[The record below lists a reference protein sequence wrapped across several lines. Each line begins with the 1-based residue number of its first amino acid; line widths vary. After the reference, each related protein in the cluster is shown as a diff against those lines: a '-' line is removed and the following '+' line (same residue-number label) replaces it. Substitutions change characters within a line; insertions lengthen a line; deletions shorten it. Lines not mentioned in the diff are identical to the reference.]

1 MRGIRYSQLVQNNT
15 GEKSIRAV
23 TAEGSEKAIAARI
36 ARMEVSAGV
45 IWIIIGVLQICGFI
59 PFLVLFGYGFALLFV
74 GIWNI
79 YWAIRRFSIAKII
92 ESRVPGIPS
101 AYEQHLSMIIL
112 FIFINLFFGGV
123 IGVFG
128 CFYDLYVRSQ
138 VLQHRGI
145 FER

>member
-1 MRGIRYSQLVQNNT
+1 MNNIMKARD
-15 GEKSIRAV
+15 EE
-23 TAEGSEKAIAARI
+23 TAQAIVSRI
-36 ARMEVSAGV
+36 ARMEVTAGV
-45 IWIIIGVLQICGFI
+45 IWIIIGVLQICAFV
-59 PFLVLFGYGFALLFV
+59 PFLFLFGYGFALLFV

-79 YWAIRRFSIAKII
+79 YWAIRRFSISKII
-92 ESRVPGIPS
+92 ESRAPGIPA

-112 FIFINLFFGGV
+112 FIFINLFLGGV

-138 VLQHRGI
+138 VLQHREV

>member
-1 MRGIRYSQLVQNNT
+1 MNTVKQEEERDTSQ
-15 GEKSIRAV
+15 AV
-23 TAEGSEKAIAARI
+23 VSRI
-36 ARMEVSAGV
+36 ARMEVTAGV
-45 IWIIIGVLQICGFI
+45 IWIIIGVLQMCAFV
-59 PFLVLFGYGFALLFV
+59 PFLFLFGYGFALLFV

-79 YWAIRRFSIAKII
+79 YWAIRRFSLSKII
-92 ESRVPGIPS
+92 ESRAPGIPN

-112 FIFINLFFGGV
+112 FIFINLFLGGV

-138 VLQHRGI
+138 VLQQREI

>member
-1 MRGIRYSQLVQNNT
+1 MALR
-15 GEKSIRAV
+15 ED
-23 TAEGSEKAIAARI
+23 TAERDIVRRI
-36 ARMEVSAGV
+36 ARMEVTGGV
-45 IWIIIGVLQICGFI
+45 IWIIIGVLQICGFV

-79 YWAIRRFSIAKII
+79 YWAVRRFTVARII
-92 ESRVPGIPS
+92 ESRAPGIPA
-101 AYEQHLSMIIL
+101 AYEQHLSMIVL
-112 FIFINLFFGGV
+112 FIFINLFLGGV

-138 VLQHRGI
+138 VLRHREV

>member
-1 MRGIRYSQLVQNNT
+1 MNRMPGVKE
-15 GEKSIRAV
+15 EKS
-23 TAEGSEKAIAARI
+23 SHAIVSRI
-36 ARMEVSAGV
+36 ARMEITAGV
-45 IWIIIGVLQICGFI
+45 IWIIIGVLQLCGFI

-79 YWAIRRFSIAKII
+79 YWAIKRFTLARII
-92 ESRVPGIPS
+92 ESRAPGIPN

-138 VLQHRGI
+138 VLQHRAV

>member
-1 MRGIRYSQLVQNNT
+1 VHNSAEGNRSRI
-15 GEKSIRAV
+15 A
-23 TAEGSEKAIAARI
+23 TAEDSARAIVTGI
-36 ARMEVSAGV
+36 ARMEVTAGV
-45 IWIIIGVLQICGFI
+45 IWIIIGVIQLCAFL
-59 PFLVLFGYGFALLFV
+59 PFLFLFGYGFALLFV

-79 YWAIRRFSIAKII
+79 YWAIRRFNLSKIL
-92 ESRVPGIPS
+92 ESGAPGIPA

-112 FIFINLFFGGV
+112 FIFINLFLGGV

-138 VLQHRGI
+138 VLQHREV

>member
-1 MRGIRYSQLVQNNT
+1 MNSVVETREEEATQ
-15 GEKSIRAV
+15 
-23 TAEGSEKAIAARI
+23 AIITRI
-36 ARMEVSAGV
+36 ARMEVTAGV
-45 IWIIIGVLQICGFI
+45 IWIIIGVLQICAFV
-59 PFLVLFGYGFALLFV
+59 PFLFLFGYGFALLFV

-79 YWAIRRFSIAKII
+79 YWAIRRFTISKII
-92 ESRVPGIPS
+92 ESRARGIPA

-112 FIFINLFFGGV
+112 FIFINLFLGGV

-138 VLQHRGI
+138 VLQHRNI